1 MILINNLKLSLDTD
15 FSNLSPIIANALKIS
30 QSNIIKASLY
40 KKSIDARHKDN
51 VHFCCSVLA
60 EILGDEQKLIK
71 KFKNT
76 QLYTPKKYI

>member
-40 KKSIDARHKDN
+40 KKSIDARDKT
-51 VHFCCSVLA
+51 S
-60 EILGDEQKLIK
+60 IK
-71 KFKNT
+71 IVATIFRAN
-76 QLYTPKKYI
+76 LYYNMKI